1 MPTRIPGD
9 TDPDDRKWQAAR
21 EKEELEERATLKREA
36 EEVRQ
41 EFDVYEVIEAD
52 YQERFARRV
61 LSFPRRILKARS
73 DNARE

>member
-1 MPTRIPGD
+1 MNPLSGCLLSLPDGVSTGD
-9 TDPDDRKWQAAR
+9 CDWSPLPEGRYTSAVI
-21 EKEELEERATLKREA
+21 LE
-36 EEVRQ
+36 V
-41 EFDVYEVIEAD
+41 EAD